1 MEHLYNYSLEEL
13 TEYFKSINEKPFRAK
28 QVFQWL
34 YQKNAFDFQEMSNI
48 SKDLR
53 EKLEK
58 QCIIDTFEI
67 QEKQVSSDG
76 TIKYL
81 FKMIDGNL
89 IEAVLMRHDYGQS
102 LCVTSQVG
110 CNMQCAFC
118 ASGLL
123 KKQRNLTA
131 GEMVNQVMA
140 VTKDTGIRVSHVVVM
155 GTGEPFDNYDEVMK
169 FVRII
174 NHPHGLAI
182 GARHITISTCGLVNM
197 IERYSNEGIQTNLAI
212 SLHAPNDEIRDQLM
226 PVNKAFNMDSL
237 RKGVAD
243 YIEKTNRRVTFEYIL
258 LDDVNDS
265 LAHARQLAHYMRG
278 LNAYVN
284 LIPYNS
290 VDEHGFKPSSHVEEF
305 KDELLRLH
313 INCTVRKEHGRDID
327 GACGQLRAK
336 RSGGDI
342 MEYYALTDIGKIRE
356 KNQDQAATAINLKDQ
371 VLGVVCDGMGGH
383 KAGEIASH
391 VVEEHVLTCFKAN
404 PPFLDDEEV
413 TNWLMDTVLEAH
425 QIVKRMA
432 NMQEDTKGM
441 GTTVAIAVVDG
452 DDAFFCHVGDSRIYV
467 YDDQEI
473 IQMTRDHTLV
483 NELIQRGAITEEEG
497 KNHRQKNVLMQAIG
511 VEMNIVPDI
520 QKYKLNGK
528 NILICSDGL
537 FNSLEDE
544 EILNIVKK
552 NMNVKDKVH
561 LLIEQANEHGGHD
574 NIAAVL
580 IEGGR

>member
-13 TEYFKSINEKPFRAK
+13 TEYFQSIGEKAFRAK

-34 YQKNAFDFQEMSNI
+34 YQKNAYDFQEMSNI

-58 QCIIDTFEI
+58 NCVIDQFEI
-67 QEKQVSSDG
+67 KEKQVSSDG

-81 FKMIDGNL
+81 FSLVDGNL
-89 IEAVLMRHDYGQS
+89 IEAVLMQHDYGQS

-140 VTKDTGIRVSHVVVM
+140 VSKDTGIRISHVVVM
-155 GTGEPFDNYDEVMK
+155 CTGEPFDNYDEVMK

-226 PVNKAFNMDSL
+226 PVNKAFNMDVL
-237 RKGVAD
+237 RKGIQD

-258 LDDVNDS
+258 LDGVNDS
-265 LAHARQLAHYMRG
+265 LTHARQLAHYMRG

-290 VDEHGFKPSSHVEEF
+290 VDEHGFQPSTNVEAF

-336 RSGGDI
+336 RSGVI
-342 MEYYALTDIGKIRE
+342 
-356 KNQDQAATAINLKDQ
+356 
-371 VLGVVCDGMGGH
+371 
-383 KAGEIASH
+383 
-391 VVEEHVLTCFKAN
+391 
-404 PPFLDDEEV
+404 
-413 TNWLMDTVLEAH
+413 
-425 QIVKRMA
+425 
-432 NMQEDTKGM
+432 
-441 GTTVAIAVVDG
+441 
-452 DDAFFCHVGDSRIYV
+452 
-467 YDDQEI
+467 
-473 IQMTRDHTLV
+473 
-483 NELIQRGAITEEEG
+483 
-497 KNHRQKNVLMQAIG
+497 
-511 VEMNIVPDI
+511 
-520 QKYKLNGK
+520 
-528 NILICSDGL
+528 
-537 FNSLEDE
+537 
-544 EILNIVKK
+544 
-552 NMNVKDKVH
+552 
-561 LLIEQANEHGGHD
+561 
-574 NIAAVL
+574 
-580 IEGGR
+580 